1 MKTEYKI
8 SVILPVYNVEK
19 YILRCLKSLE
29 VQTFQDFEIIIVDDC
44 GSDNS
49 IAIAKEYTKNDNRVK
64 IIYNHKNMGT
74 YHARREG
81 VENATGEYVVF
92 LDPDDELDKYSL
104 ELIYEQFFKS
114 KAKILFY
121 GVKWVPKYKWYNSK
135 TYIYPKIKQS
145 SSLFVSFFSRG
156 AKNYMLG
163 TGAKAFDKQF
173 LINIYKSL
181 NIEKDFRFIYAEDVF
196 LLLNAM
202 LLSPKYTILR
212 YNGYIIHR
220 NPTSIT
226 NQHSPEIITE
236 NIKQYDFMVENI
248 NKNIRSINLSKEE
261 HKIYKIL
268 KRKFLSDRFLLIR
281 NIEPKKYFIMVMKS
295 FLLVPNIRKFIRL
308 VVYLFSFG
316 KKRL

>member
-19 YILRCLKSLE
+19 YILRCLKALK

-49 IAIAKEYTKNDNRVK
+49 IAITKEYTKNDNRVK
-64 IIYNHKNMGT
+64 IIYNNKNTGT
-74 YHARREG
+74 YHARRIG
-81 VENATGEYVVF
+81 VESAIGEYIVF

-114 KAKILFY
+114 KAKVLFY
-121 GVKWVPKYKWYNSK
+121 GVKLIPNPKWYNSK
-135 TYIYPKIKQS
+135 SYMYPQMKDD
-145 SSLFVSFFSRG
+145 SLLVSFFSKG
-156 AKNYMLG
+156 AKNYLWG
-163 TGAKAFDKQF
+163 TPGKAFDRQF
-173 LINIYKSL
+173 LIKVYESCNIKK
-181 NIEKDFRFIYAEDVF
+181 NFRFVYAEDIF

-202 LLSPKYTILR
+202 FFRPKYTILK
-212 YNGYIIHR
+212 YNGYILYR

-226 NQHSPEIITE
+226 NQHSPEIIAE

-248 NKNIRSINLSKEE
+248 DKNIKSINLSKKEN
-261 HKIYKIL
+261 KIYKML
-268 KRKFLSDRFLLIR
+268 KRKFLADRFLLIR
-281 NIEPKKYFIMVMKS
+281 NIEPKKYFIIVMKS

-316 KKRL
+316 KKRP